1 LGTIPK
7 SNLKMTETV
16 EKSIPLT
23 HMQMITCFLSWL
35 ETDTWIKGM
44 GLIIFTVSVLL

>member
-1 LGTIPK
+1 MGTIPK

-35 ETDTWIKGM
+35 ETDNLDTRYGVDNSM
-44 GLIIFTVSVLL
+44 